1 MGKPAKGKK
10 MIGITASES
19 LLAIIEARAEA
30 LGWPR
35 AKYALAILEQWE
47 AEGAKP
53 VNKIDATMAP
63 EVMAKLKPASGPSRR
78 AS

>member
-10 MIGITASES
+10 MIGITASED
-19 LLAIIEARAEA
+19 LLTIIDARADA

-35 AKYALAILEQWE
+35 AKFALAILEQWHE
-47 AEGAKP
+47 AGAKP

-63 EVMAKLKPASGPSRR
+63 EVMAQLASKALKKR